1 MDLEMMD
8 TVARLAPDLWQQMGV
23 RALVLERIGAL
34 QPIGRRALASRLN
47 LPEREVRAQAAA
59 LREAGFVE
67 LDAAGMTL
75 TPSAQGVLPAA
86 REISHGI
93 RALSML
99 EASLS
104 RRLGVSRVVV
114 VPGDADEDEY
124 VTTEVG
130 IAAGQRL
137 RGLLRDGAVLAVTGG
152 TTIAQVARNL
162 PVCAPLDVLVVPARG
177 GNGRAVETQAGTLA
191 ALIAQHLGGH
201 NRLLHIPDRVDGRAL
216 QAVMELPEVRE
227 VLEIIERADVL
238 LHGVGRA
245 DDLAHHRRLSEAEAA
260 EMFRRGGVAEAYG
273 YFFNAQGEVVYAAA
287 NIGVSLESLSHIR
300 AMIAVAAGSSKAE
313 AIIAVMRGHPHELLV
328 TDEGAAKRMLALLA
342 D

>member
-1 MDLEMMD
+1 MD

-23 RALVLERIGAL
+23 RARVLERIGAL

-59 LREAGFVE
+59 LKDAGFVE

-75 TPSAQGVLPAA
+75 TPSAQGVLPTA

-104 RRLGVSRVVV
+104 RRLGVKRVVV
-114 VPGDADEDEY
+114 VPGDADEDPY
-124 VTTEVG
+124 VTTEAG

-137 RGLLRDGAVLAVTGG
+137 RGMLRDGAILAVTGG
-152 TTIAQVARNL
+152 TTIAEVARHL
-162 PVCAPLDVLVVPARG
+162 PVCAPIDVLVIPARG

-191 ALIAQHLGGH
+191 ALIAQRLGGH
-201 NRLLHIPDRVDGRAL
+201 NRLLHTPDRVDERAL
-216 QAVMELPEVRE
+216 QAVLELPEVRE
-227 VLEIIERADVL
+227 VLELLRRTDVL

-245 DDLAHHRRLSEAEAA
+245 DDMAHHRRLSPQETR
-260 EMFRRGGVAEAYG
+260 EMLAKGGVAEAYG
-273 YFFNAQGEVVYAAA
+273 FFFNAQGEAVYAAA
-287 NIGVSLESLSHIR
+287 NIGVSLESLADIR
-300 AMIAVAAGSSKAE
+300 TMIAVAAGSSKAA
-313 AIIAVMRGHPHELLV
+313 AIIAVMRSHPHELLV
-328 TDEGAAKRMLALLA
+328 TDEGAAKRMLALLCG
-342 D
+342 